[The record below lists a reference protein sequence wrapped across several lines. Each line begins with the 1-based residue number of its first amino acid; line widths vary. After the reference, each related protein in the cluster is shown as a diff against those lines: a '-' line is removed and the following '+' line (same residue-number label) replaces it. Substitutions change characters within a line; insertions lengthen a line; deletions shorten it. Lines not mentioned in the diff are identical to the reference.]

1 MFHHSP
7 SQEKGMNAKGVRM
20 LLDLYLPFISSQMRV
35 LKCVISL
42 VKLSTKNA
50 SLSPF
55 RRDKWLWNV
64 FEEELKNSKIK
75 RNVDYR

>member
-1 MFHHSP
+1 
-7 SQEKGMNAKGVRM
+7 MNAKGVSM
-20 LLDLYLPFISSQMRV
+20 LLNLYLPFISSQMRV

-55 RRDKWLWNV
+55 RRDKWLWNI